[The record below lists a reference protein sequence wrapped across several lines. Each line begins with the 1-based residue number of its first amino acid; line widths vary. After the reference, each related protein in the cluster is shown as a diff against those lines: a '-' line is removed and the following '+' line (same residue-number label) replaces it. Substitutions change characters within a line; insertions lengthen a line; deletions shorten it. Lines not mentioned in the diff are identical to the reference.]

1 MLSWSKENEKGINK
15 KVYKIKCNI
24 EALKEAIEIAG
35 GMQQL
40 ANKIDVSYQSIL
52 NWKSG
57 RSTLSPLNC
66 VRIEEALNGQV
77 TRKDILPDYPWEQFK

>member
-1 MLSWSKENEKGINK
+1 M
-15 KVYKIKCNI
+15 YKIKCNI